1 MIYVKDTITS
11 RLLTTFPGQGLFVE
25 LNFRQVAN
33 IWDKYPPQS
42 EKYYFNH
49 LDIVLDKY
57 SNYKNILMIGDF
69 YSEIYDAEMCS
80 FLMR

>member
-11 RLLTTFPGQGLFVE
+11 RLLTTFPGEGLFVE

-42 EKYYFNH
+42 EKYYFNY
-49 LDIVLDKY
+49 LDIDC
-57 SNYKNILMIGDF
+57 
-69 YSEIYDAEMCS
+69 AW
-80 FLMR
+80 